1 MITPLTIMIV
11 GFLGAVTFKL
21 INYSATGK
29 KNIDSPINFDIKYWL
44 ADRGNWNDLLLGAIL
59 FAILATYKED
69 IFKIYPEMWLVKAIA
84 PFSTS
89 WLFYFILGL
98 LMTYIIK
105 IFRNLIWMVGKLSNT
120 TFKNKEKQL
129 VSPLEA

>member
-29 KNIDSPINFDIKYWL
+29 KNTESPINFDIKYWL
-44 ADRGNWNDLLLGAIL
+44 ADRGNWNDLLLGTIL

-84 PFSTS
+84 PFSNY

-120 TFKNKEKQL
+120 TFKNKEK
-129 VSPLEA
+129 